1 MIFMEQFKQIE
12 VQITVPMIE
21 AIFSLFKMQITT
33 FSC

>member
-21 AIFSLFKMQITT
+21 AILRLLKVQITT